1 MKKPRHGTGFTPE
14 QIQDYVAPEPVSRSN
29 ENSSDANG
37 TIQMS
42 DLFVTMCFYARL
54 GFIQPPICLKC
65 AYRGA
70 GCGASKGRSAG
81 ERKRSCHELVPW
93 RRDANIPLHPDRLKD
108 NVVFVTCETAS
119 SLVNGDAYPSIRWDS
134 KSKALLLTSD

>member
-1 MKKPRHGTGFTPE
+1 MKKPRHGTAFTPE
-14 QIQDYVAPEPVSRSN
+14 QIQDDVAVDSVSRSN
-29 ENSSDANG
+29 EISSTANG
-37 TIQMS
+37 TIQIS
-42 DLFVTMCFYARL
+42 DLFVTMCFFARL
-54 GFIQPPICLKC
+54 GFTQPPTCLKC

-70 GCGASKGRSAG
+70 GCGASKVSADG

-93 RRDANIPLHPDRLKD
+93 RRDANIPLHPDKLID

-134 KSKALLLTSD
+134 KSKKLLLKSD